1 MAVLEPKMQSG
12 FLNVAMHTL
21 ALPVLLP
28 SDLPVTGTL
37 LTLAPF
43 LLLYTVYRFVYY
55 VRSTVLGAEIQIL
68 QPIGRCLKWLNQL
81 NSWPGLL

>member
-12 FLNVAMHTL
+12 FLNVAIYTL

-37 LTLAPF
+37 LTLTPF
-43 LLLYTVYRFVYY
+43 LLYTVYRFVYY
-55 VRSTVLGAEIQIL
+55 VRSTVVGAEMQIS
-68 QPIGRCLKWLNQL
+68 QPIGCCLIWLKQL
-81 NSWPGLL
+81 NS